1 MLNFIIWLDLAFKPE
16 RMSEKNNSG
25 EQDAIDDF
33 VYSYFKQDYSHNP
46 QQIQGDEQ
54 EHINALVDDVSKDID
69 SNTGKLGVALDFL
82 LVAEQLSQYDTWVS
96 GFNPEIT
103 KSDILGRFDT
113 KDTKTLTFLIEN
125 DQIGIRP
132 VHNKVI
138 DLFRSDLKR
147 TNFPSS
153 PGHHTGDWESY
164 DEMLVTSF
172 RLSRR
177 GRYEAVERLIDL
189 GLARLDAKSFESRDP
204 PFPRPFTDI
213 LKKYERKDDN
223 EQAGSA
229 YQAIAYGYVKAEW
242 PHLSIR
248 ADKLRVG
255 SSRQHRYGDIDGY
268 VGPDPMLSIE
278 VKDKK
283 IDLSNVDRELG
294 TIKELA
300 ENSTAITIAMCKE
313 VTEEAIKN
321 LEDSNVRVVTDEI
334 LEAELERWDYHKQ
347 NTAVQGMVH
356 FFANIE
362 QNPSAVQRLLRF
374 IKDIDPE
381 NVALVHLDE

>member
-1 MLNFIIWLDLAFKPE
+1 
-16 RMSEKNNSG
+16 MSEKNNAG

-46 QQIQGDEQ
+46 QQIQDDEQ
-54 EHINALVDDVSKDID
+54 EHVNALVEDVSKDIG

-82 LVAEQLSQYDTWVS
+82 LVAEQLAQYDTWVS

-103 KSDILGRFDT
+103 KSNILERFDT

-125 DQIGIRP
+125 DQVGIRP

-138 DLFRSDLKR
+138 DLFRSDLNR

-172 RLSRR
+172 RLSRP
-177 GRYEAVERLIDL
+177 GRYEAVTKLIDL
-189 GLARLDAKSFESRDP
+189 GLERLDAKTFQSRDP
-204 PFPRPFTDI
+204 PFPRIFSKI
-213 LKKYERKDDN
+213 LKEYERKDSD
-223 EQAGSA
+223 EEAGSA
-229 YQAIAYGYVKAEW
+229 YQAMAYGYVKAEW
-242 PHLSIR
+242 PHLSLR

-268 VGPDPMLSIE
+268 VGADPMLSIE

-283 IDLSNVDRELG
+283 IGLSNVDSELG
-294 TIKELA
+294 TIKDLSK
-300 ENSTAITIAMCKE
+300 NSTTITIAMCKE
-313 VTEEAIKN
+313 VTDEAIED
-321 LEDSNVRVVTDEI
+321 LENSNVNVVTDEI
-334 LEAELERWDYHKQ
+334 LAAELERWDYHKQ

-362 QNPSAVQRLLRF
+362 QNPTAVQRLLRF
-374 IKDIDPE
+374 IKKVDPE
-381 NVALVHLDE
+381 NISLVHLDE